1 MPQARTPSSFGQRSL
16 DKSVSMASRSSGGQI
31 NRFHIQFL
39 RLTTMSGKMNREQ
52 LSQRSSSRMSSRGRS
67 TMMPTN
73 RADKPSPIP
82 EVSVKSSD
90 NRELFHKQRRF
101 FTNLI
106 VLSINEDGTTGRGEC
121 CSAEY

>member
-1 MPQARTPSSFGQRSL
+1 MPPARPPSSFGQRSL
-16 DKSVSMASRSSGGQI
+16 EKSVSMASRSSGGQI

-39 RLTTMSGKMNREQ
+39 RLTTMSGKMSREQ

-67 TMMPTN
+67 MMTT

-121 CSAEY
+121 CGAEY